1 MTPRLLAWEVWPFI
15 TLENFPRR
23 TGFGGWSDEFGYSP
37 QSRGVYWTSG
47 DTVWGAAKYSSRL
60 QGSGNGLYSRV
71 GF

>member
-37 QSRGVYWTSG
+37 
-47 DTVWGAAKYSSRL
+47 
-60 QGSGNGLYSRV
+60 
-71 GF
+71 